1 MWRCGL
7 HPLTPVNDVL
17 RGIAAMVASQ
27 LAFLLNDTCVKLASE
42 TLPMGE
48 IVFLRGLVAL
58 LLTGSVLVVLG
69 AHRHLAELADRLVG
83 YRVVG
88 ELGAVVFYIAA
99 LIHMPIA
106 NATIIF
112 QATPLCVTAGAALVL
127 GEAVGWR
134 RWAAIGI
141 GFLGVLVVVR
151 PGLSG
156 FDAYGILVLIAVL
169 FVTGRDLA
177 TRALPASISTILLS
191 FVTTAAVTVAGATF
205 AIFEE
210 WKRPSAASFAEIVAA
225 AALLSVGYITV
236 IIAMRRGDMSVTAS
250 FRYTAVVFAIVSGF
264 LVWGDVPDG
273 LTIFGSLVIVLTG
286 LYTLYREHRLARAG
300 RPLIA
305 APAAIDPP
313 TGG

>member
-1 MWRCGL
+1 M
-7 HPLTPVNDVL
+7 L

-27 LAFLLNDTCVKLASE
+27 LAFLLNDTCVKLASD

-48 IVFLRGLVAL
+48 IVFLRGLVAIV
-58 LLTGSVLVVLG
+58 LTGGLLVALG
-69 AHRHLAELADRLVG
+69 AHRQIAQVADRLVG

-88 ELGAVVFYIAA
+88 ELGAMIFYIAA

-106 NATIIF
+106 NTTIIF
-112 QATPLCVTAGAALVL
+112 QATPLCVTAGAAIVL

-134 RWAAIGI
+134 RWAAIAI

-156 FDAYGILVLIAVL
+156 FDAYGILVLVSVL

-177 TRALPASISTILLS
+177 TRALPAATSTILLS
-191 FVTTAAVTVAGATF
+191 FVTTAAVTITGAAF
-205 AIFEE
+205 ALFED
-210 WKRPSAASFAEIVAA
+210 WVRPSGAALGQISAA
-225 AALLSVGYITV
+225 AAMLSIGYIAV
-236 IIAMRRGDMSVTAS
+236 IVAMRSGEMSVTAS
-250 FRYTAVVFAIVSGF
+250 FRYSAVVFAIISGYV
-264 LVWGDVPDG
+264 VWGDVPDR
-273 LTIFGSLVIVLTG
+273 LTILGSLIIVLTG
-286 LYTLYREHRLARAG
+286 LYTLYRERRLARAG